1 MGDGMVEER
10 AVLELL
16 APPAWLELLLA
27 MGRKS
32 EGTTRVGGALM
43 GALLLRPVCSALRA
57 QARSGSE
64 EEEVSRGDEN

>member
-1 MGDGMVEER
+1 MGDAAPAVRAMGDGMVEER
-10 AVLELL
+10 AVLEPL

-43 GALLLRPVCSALRA
+43 GALLLRPVWT
-57 QARSGSE
+57 ARDG
-64 EEEVSRGDEN
+64 V